1 MAENVKRLRGATN
14 YMQLSGLLQEKAAWS
29 INTVGIRRIESGERR
44 VTPDGLM
51 AVAVA
56 LGVSPVT
63 LMIPDTGWNGAVADD
78 QRRYVEVT
86 GLSGPVDVVYV
97 WDLVRADRPLPGMP
111 DIEFISR
118 AWPAWLQQRES
129 LFIDKILERSR
140 GLPDDAGSSRGDD

>member
-1 MAENVKRLRGATN
+1 
-14 YMQLSGLLQEKAAWS
+14 
-29 INTVGIRRIESGERR
+29 
-44 VTPDGLM
+44 
-51 AVAVA
+51 
-56 LGVSPVT
+56 
-63 LMIPDTGWNGAVADD
+63 MIPDTGWNGAVADD